1 MKIYAV
7 EKTFDNGELYEDW
20 EQRTNIFAMCMT
32 REIAERFVANIT
44 LSDKWIEGDPYPNN
58 PTICERIFHCRK
70 SNPNRP
76 RKSIVEQIYYTIKE
90 YEVIEK

>member
-20 EQRTNIFAMCMT
+20 EQRTNIVAMCIT

-58 PTICERIFHCRK
+58 PTICERIFHYK
-70 SNPNRP
+70 P
-76 RKSIVEQIYYTIKE
+76 RKGVVEQIYYTIKE
-90 YEVIEK
+90 YEVIEE